1 MIGPAVVLAA
11 IVALFHVSAY
21 VFVRGRAG
29 ARVPL
34 LLVVAFLG
42 AWAGDAVAA
51 RLDSDPVRIGDFHV
65 LAASLFAW
73 LGIALVAILAILVPE
88 RRETAR
94 SDPARAATTRVEPAR
109 SEPAQ
114 DSRAAP

>member
-29 ARVPL
+29 ARVPML
-34 LLVVAFLG
+34 LIAAFLG
-42 AWAGDAVAA
+42 AWAGDALAG
-51 RLDSDPVRIGDFHV
+51 RLGADPVRIGDFHL

-73 LGIALVAILAILVPE
+73 LGIAVVAILAVLVPV
-88 RRETAR
+88 R
-94 SDPARAATTRVEPAR
+94 PAESAVVPP
-109 SEPAQ
+109 S
-114 DSRAAP
+114 